1 MSEEVELKEVFG
13 SRTNKHRALKIM
25 KDNLPATPRKRAAVL
40 GSYLSSTKSPTIDI
54 MQKLN
59 KIPSPEDTKNVE
71 MSKAILTD
79 IKGVIDDAKLKRTN
93 DARATINIFSAAVNG
108 KNVKNKNKQKL
119 SVEFSYHRNLD
130 LMPDE

>member
-1 MSEEVELKEVFG
+1 ML
-13 SRTNKHRALKIM
+13 SRTNKHRALKKM

-40 GSYLSSTKSPTIDI
+40 SSYLSSTKSPTIDI

-59 KIPSPEDTKNVE
+59 KISSPEDTKNVE

-93 DARATINIFSAAVNG
+93 DARATINILSAAV
-108 KNVKNKNKQKL
+108 KVENVKKKL
-119 SVEFSYHRNLD
+119 KVSNSAITETWI
-130 LMPDE
+130 